1 MRLRDFVVGRDT
13 AARLMQFDL
22 LRWFS
27 IVSVLIITLV
37 ALGLGFIASRFVV
50 NESIQRDADLTAQ
63 FIQSLASSELSKHY
77 LPNRQMGEV
86 LDPRIDIVLSN
97 QERLRRQTARR
108 EFLAHIE
115 NISKQPDSLL
125 INIYAP
131 DNVVIWSSNPAL
143 VGMQIW
149 DDEELA
155 RSFATRKRV
164 SATYH
169 SAVPEREEQNFPRPP
184 QGLFIENYIPML
196 NASGEAVALIEIYK
210 EPSDLIGR
218 TQRGYLLMWLATSIG
233 GALIYLALYRVV
245 RKAAGLLITQQ
256 KQIIENET
264 LVAMGEMSSAV
275 AHSLRNPLA
284 SIRSSAELMQAL
296 APDALQRNLT
306 DVITQVDRMSQW
318 VRDLLV
324 TSGPSAG
331 ASENVDPLGVVE
343 EALASFQSQ
352 IRNSGVEV
360 DLVAAN
366 DQPAVLSQRL
376 LLLQVLNSLFS
387 NALEA
392 MPKGGLLTVEVL
404 KHSSEPKLTIAIADT
419 GSGMSDSQRKKLFQP
434 FTTTK
439 QGGLGIGLVMVKRI
453 MERFG
458 GQVDIHSAQNEGT
471 RVCLTF
477 ALAAQ

>member
-1 MRLRDFVVGRDT
+1 
-13 AARLMQFDL
+13 
-22 LRWFS
+22 
-27 IVSVLIITLV
+27 
-37 ALGLGFIASRFVV
+37 
-50 NESIQRDADLTAQ
+50 
-63 FIQSLASSELSKHY
+63 
-77 LPNRQMGEV
+77 
-86 LDPRIDIVLSN
+86 
-97 QERLRRQTARR
+97 
-108 EFLAHIE
+108 
-115 NISKQPDSLL
+115 
-125 INIYAP
+125 
-131 DNVVIWSSNPAL
+131 
-143 VGMQIW
+143 
-149 DDEELA
+149 
-155 RSFATRKRV
+155 
-164 SATYH
+164 
-169 SAVPEREEQNFPRPP
+169 
-184 QGLFIENYIPML
+184 ML
-196 NASGEAVALIEIYK
+196 NGAGEAVALIEIYK

-245 RKAAGLLITQQ
+245 RKAAGLLIAQQ

-264 LVAMGEMSSAV
+264 LVAMGEMSSAL

-296 APDALQRNLT
+296 APDGLQRNLT

-331 ASENVDPLGVVE
+331 SSENVDPMAVVE
-343 EALASFQSQ
+343 ESLAFFQSQ
-352 IRNSGVEV
+352 IRSSGVEV
-360 DLVAAN
+360 ELVAAN

-392 MPKGGLLTVEVL
+392 MPKGGLLTIEVL
-404 KHSSEPKLTIAIADT
+404 RHSSEPKLTIAIADT
-419 GSGMSDSQRKKLFQP
+419 GSGMSESQRKRLFQP

-471 RVCLTF
+471 QIRLTF